1 MTTHLLQGPF
11 LLCRAFSNHNLIV
24 TGDFRFMDQPKQ
36 RLFFVIWPTSQ
47 WLKFCH
53 DCWWS
58 KSSRLGTKHVRP
70 LSLLSA
76 DFLIWSKIL
85 HSSMALWPYHYHKD
99 DYQCLHMYLTIDQIF
114 SLKTILMTRL
124 SVDVTEVCSPEL
136 KKYCRRRSP
145 APKNWWGM
153 ALIIAK
159 TFLILGLYN
168 SSFLFPKSSILSRN
182 SNINPCNEQSNI
194 LLNTR
199 LAFLAQGKC
208 LWLVNLLQNA
218 KQ

>member
-85 HSSMALWPYHYHKD
+85 HSSMALWSYHYHKD
-99 DYQCLHMYLTIDQIF
+99 DCQCLHMYLAIDQMF
-114 SLKTILMTRL
+114 SLKTIFMTRL
-124 SVDVTEVCSPEL
+124 SVICKSTSSAQG
-136 KKYCRRRSP
+136 RRH
-145 APKNWWGM
+145 
-153 ALIIAK
+153 
-159 TFLILGLYN
+159 
-168 SSFLFPKSSILSRN
+168 
-182 SNINPCNEQSNI
+182 
-194 LLNTR
+194 R
-199 LAFLAQGKC
+199 LA
-208 LWLVNLLQNA
+208 VLLQKTDEA
-218 KQ
+218 CH